1 MLPFE
6 KNSEK
11 IVNLILNAN
20 ETGKVLGYFEKFQI
34 ENNKSSEFI
43 LFSLVTQSY
52 KQITLRMN
60 KDTIDTVPDLQ
71 KILLINHV
79 ETAEILFDKLSNQS
93 NQISRETYLD
103 FLSKLEKE
111 TLQSYFNNFFDFK
124 NTEPNKKKDMYTDK
138 SYYFLIVNFFKNVIY
153 FVKKACSNIFQDRR
167 DFGMFLKND

>member
-20 ETGKVLGYFEKFQI
+20 ETGKVLGYFEIFQI

-60 KDTIDTVPDLQ
+60 KDTIDTVPELQ

-79 ETAEILFDKLSNQS
+79 ETAELLFDKLSNQS

-103 FLSKLEKE
+103 FLSKLEKWWV
-111 TLQSYFNNFFDFK
+111 Y
-124 NTEPNKKKDMYTDK
+124 
-138 SYYFLIVNFFKNVIY
+138 
-153 FVKKACSNIFQDRR
+153 
-167 DFGMFLKND
+167 LK